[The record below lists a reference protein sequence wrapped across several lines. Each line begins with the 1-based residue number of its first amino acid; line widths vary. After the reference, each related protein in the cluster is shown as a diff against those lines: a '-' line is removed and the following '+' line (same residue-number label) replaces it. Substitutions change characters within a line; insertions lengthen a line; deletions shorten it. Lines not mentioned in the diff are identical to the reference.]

1 MQNWNAE
8 RYGTHAGYVPEF
20 GAAVLGLLAPR
31 AGERIL
37 DLGCGDG
44 ALTVSLAEAGATVVA
59 VDASPEMVAA
69 ACARGLDARVMDGQA
84 LAFEG
89 EFDAVFS
96 NAALHWMREPDRVLA
111 GVHRALRPGGRF
123 VAEFGGHGNVA
134 AITVALLAV
143 LGQHG
148 VAAENAIP
156 WYLPTAEAYRQRL
169 EAHGFAVPDIA
180 LMPRPTPLPTDVAGW
195 MDTFAGPFFAHIPE
209 GERTIARDE
218 AVALLRP
225 VLRDDQGRWFADYVR
240 LRFLAMRGD

>member
-1 MQNWNAE
+1 MQNWNAK
-8 RYGTHAGYVPEF
+8 RYV
-20 GAAVLGLLAPR
+20 
-31 AGERIL
+31 
-37 DLGCGDG
+37 
-44 ALTVSLAEAGATVVA
+44 
-59 VDASPEMVAA
+59 
-69 ACARGLDARVMDGQA
+69 DARVMDGQA

-148 VAAENAIP
+148 VSAENAIP
-156 WYLPTAEAYRQRL
+156 WYFPTAEAYRQRL
-169 EAHGFAVPDIA
+169 ETHGFKVPDIA
-180 LMPRPTPLPTDVAGW
+180 LTPRPTPLPTDVGGW
-195 MDTFAGPFFAHIPE
+195 LDTFAGPFFARLPE
-209 GERTIARDE
+209 GERTRARDE
-218 AVALLRP
+218 AAALLHP
-225 VLRDDQGRWFADYVR
+225 VLCDDHGRWFADYVR